1 MSQTQPDTNI
11 WVETLVSHR
20 TGQPLVQ
27 IAWYDH
33 TGQLT
38 PAEARDLARNLLDA
52 ASIAEA
58 DAGLVRFLKERVG
71 LEHNAAGTM
80 LNELREYRRVWEQEE
95 GAA

>member
-1 MSQTQPDTNI
+1 MTDTSI
-11 WVETLVSHR
+11 WVETLVSQR

-27 IAWYDH
+27 IAWHDH
-33 TGQLT
+33 TAQMT

-71 LEHNAAGTM
+71 LEFAGAAQM
-80 LNELREYRRVWEQEE
+80 LGELREYRAEWENKP
-95 GAA
+95 